1 MSSIVSWN
9 GYCILV
15 GMAYLDQDEYIPV
28 WLPHW
33 LPDEILEEIYLG
45 ILAGS
50 NRAPQTMPE
59 EAEGADGYIIQ
70 DWFGPFLL
78 SPRTSFMRGRC

>member
-1 MSSIVSWN
+1 MK
-9 GYCILV
+9 
-15 GMAYLDQDEYIPV
+15 GMAYLDRDEYIPV

-33 LPDEILEEIYLG
+33 LPNEILEEIYLG
-45 ILAGS
+45 IVAAS
-50 NRAPQTMPE
+50 PRAHQSLPE

-78 SPRTSFMRGRC
+78 SPRTSFLRGRC

>member
-1 MSSIVSWN
+1 MTSAVSWN
-9 GYCILV
+9 GYCSLK
-15 GMAYLDQDEYIPV
+15 GMAYLDRDEYIPV

-45 ILAGS
+45 IVAGS
-50 NRAPQTMPE
+50 HRAPQSLPE
-59 EAEGADGYIIQ
+59 EAAGADGYIIQ

-78 SPRTSFMRGRC
+78 SPRTSFVRGRC

>member
-1 MSSIVSWN
+1 MTSAVPWN
-9 GYCILV
+9 GYCSMK
-15 GMAYLDQDEYIPV
+15 GMAYLDRDEYIPV

-33 LPDEILEEIYLG
+33 LPDDILEEIYLG
-45 ILAGS
+45 IVAGS
-50 NRAPQTMPE
+50 HRAPQSLPE

-78 SPRTSFMRGRC
+78 SPRTCFVRGRC